1 MMTKK
6 MMVMMTKKVMVV
18 MTKKVMVIMTK
29 MVMVMK
35 IMMIMDGLVTK
46 GVHKDRAANKAKFF
60 QERGEP
66 DHYV

>member
-1 MMTKK
+1 MV
-6 MMVMMTKKVMVV
+6 MVMMTNMA
-18 MTKKVMVIMTK
+18 I
-29 MVMVMK
+29 VMK